1 MGTRK
6 ISAQIRPQLLAE
18 VRLLA
23 AVEERQLDSV
33 LEEALTRWVEERRD
47 EAPQILARAAT
58 SDARRRKLY
67 EELANW
73 ANISRL

>member
-1 MGTRK
+1 MGTRN

-23 AVEERQLDSV
+23 AAEGRKLESV
-33 LEEALTRWVEERRD
+33 LDEALTQWVEKRRD
-47 EAPQILARAAT
+47 EAPEIVARAAR

-73 ANISRL
+73 ANLSRL

>member
-1 MGTRK
+1 MGTRQ

-23 AVEERQLDSV
+23 AAEGRQLESV
-33 LEEALTRWVEERRD
+33 LEEALTDWAERRRD
-47 EAPQILARAAT
+47 EAPELIAQAGN
-58 SDARRRKLY
+58 SEARRRKLY

-73 ANISRL
+73 ANLSRL